1 MKNREVFV
9 KKIFICALILLCAVN
24 VYAETFNID
33 KVIQIGLENSYDI
46 TNQTYTLKKSKQ
58 SLYSSFLDI
67 LPSANYSISQT
78 KTSNST
84 TKSGNIS
91 ISETIYSDDYRYFK
105 ITNGLSSLKK
115 SKIDLE
121 ITRKNLIYNI
131 ISSYLNVLLQ
141 EKLND
146 VSKMALNIAKMNY
159 DETKTLRSYGKVS
172 ELDMQ
177 QAEIDLSRAQID
189 SLKSDYDYENSKM
202 DLCFL
207 LSIDYDES
215 YTFAELD
222 YVFTADPTFDLDI
235 DKNLTVNSYKESMK
249 QSKLNYVQNWLEFIP
264 TLSFSVNK
272 SLGWE
277 KGGLFDFDA
286 KSSPVQYTLALSYPL
301 LNPLTNL
308 PANRTSH
315 YSYKQTKLLYE
326 HKKKEEQQDFVQAV
340 KNFNQLQQSYELA
353 KKQENLSEMHFNLVN
368 EKYRLGQASLTE
380 LENARQER
388 FKSMSSRIS
397 QYYSLI
403 MAHENIHLITNDK
416 LLNRY

>member
-1 MKNREVFV
+1 MKNREVYM
-9 KKIFICALILLCAVN
+9 KKIFICALILLCAGS

-67 LPSANYSISQT
+67 LPNANYSISQT
-78 KTSNST
+78 ETSSST

-91 ISETIYSDDYRYFK
+91 ISETIYSDDYRYFN
-105 ITNGLSSLKK
+105 ITNGLSSLRK

-141 EKLND
+141 EKLYN

-159 DETKTLRSYGKVS
+159 DETKTLRTYGKVS

-189 SLKSDYDYENSKM
+189 SLKSDYDFENSKM

-207 LSIDYDES
+207 MSIDYDE
-215 YTFAELD
+215 TFAFAELD
-222 YVFTADPTFDLDI
+222 YVFIQDPTFDLDI
-235 DKNLTVNSYKESMK
+235 DKNLAVNSYKESMK

-272 SLGWE
+272 SLDWKE
-277 KGGLFDFDA
+277 GGLFDFDT
-286 KSSPVQYTLALSYPL
+286 KGSPVQYTLALSYPL

-308 PANRTSH
+308 PANRISQ

-340 KNFNQLQQSYELA
+340 KYFNQLQQSYELA

-368 EKYRLGQASLTE
+368 EKYRLGQADLTE
-380 LENARQER
+380 LESARQER
-388 FKSMSSRIS
+388 FQSMSSRIS

-403 MAHENIHLITNDK
+403 MAQENIHLITNDK

>member
-1 MKNREVFV
+1 MKKREVFV
-9 KKIFICALILLCAVN
+9 KKIFICALILLCAGSM
-24 VYAETFNID
+24 YAETFNID
-33 KVIQIGLENSYDI
+33 KVIRIGLENSYDI

-58 SLYSSFLDI
+58 NLFSSFLDL
-67 LPSANYSISQT
+67 LPGANYSISNT
-78 KTSNST
+78 ETANTS
-84 TKSGNIS
+84 TKSGSIS
-91 ISETIYSDDYRYFK
+91 ISETIYSDDYRYFN
-105 ITNGLSSLKK
+105 ITNSLSSLRKN
-115 SKIDLE
+115 KIDLE

-141 EKLND
+141 EKLYD

-159 DETKTLRSYGKVS
+159 DETKTLRTYGKVS

-207 LSIDYDES
+207 LSIDFDES

-222 YVFTADPTFDLDI
+222 YIFSADPTFDLNME
-235 DKNLTVNSYKESMK
+235 KNLTVNSYKENMK

-272 SLGWE
+272 SLTWE
-277 KGGLFDFDA
+277 QGGLFDFDT
-286 KSSPVQYTLALSYPL
+286 KSSPIQYTLGLSYPL
-301 LNPLTNL
+301 LSPLTNL
-308 PANRTSH
+308 PANRISH

-368 EKYRLGQASLTE
+368 EKYRLGQADLTE

-388 FKSMSSRIS
+388 FQSMSSRIS
-397 QYYSLI
+397 QYYLLI
-403 MAHENIHLITNDK
+403 MAQENIHLITNDK

>member
-1 MKNREVFV
+1 M
-9 KKIFICALILLCAVN
+9 KKIFICALILLCAGS

-67 LPSANYSISQT
+67 LPNANYSISQT
-78 KTSNST
+78 ETSNST

-91 ISETIYSDDYRYFK
+91 ISETVYSDDYRYFN
-105 ITNGLSSLKK
+105 ITNGLSSLRK

-141 EKLND
+141 EKLYN

-159 DETKTLRSYGKVS
+159 DETKTLRTYGKVS

-189 SLKSDYDYENSKM
+189 SLKSDYDFENSKM

-207 LSIDYDES
+207 MSIDYDE
-215 YTFAELD
+215 TFAFAELD
-222 YVFTADPTFDLDI
+222 YVFIQDPTFDLDI
-235 DKNLTVNSYKESMK
+235 DKNLAVNSYKESMK

-272 SLGWE
+272 SLDWKE
-277 KGGLFDFDA
+277 GGLFDFDT

-301 LNPLTNL
+301 LKPLTNL
-308 PANRTSH
+308 PANRISQ

-340 KNFNQLQQSYELA
+340 KYFNQLQQSYELA

-368 EKYRLGQASLTE
+368 EKYRLGQADLTE
-380 LENARQER
+380 LESARQER
-388 FKSMSSRIS
+388 FQSMSSRIS

-403 MAHENIHLITNDK
+403 MAQENIHLITNDK

>member
-1 MKNREVFV
+1 M
-9 KKIFICALILLCAVN
+9 KKIIIFALIVLCASMA
-24 VYAETFNID
+24 YAENFTID
-33 KVIQIGLENSYDI
+33 KVIQLGLENSYDI
-46 TNQTYTLKKSKQ
+46 TNQTYTLKRARQ

-78 KTSNST
+78 ETKNST
-84 TKSGNIS
+84 SKTGSIS
-91 ISETIYSDDYRYFK
+91 ISETIYSDDYRYFN
-105 ITNGLSSLKK
+105 ITNNLSSLRK

-131 ISSYLNVLLQ
+131 IASYLDVLLK
-141 EKLND
+141 EKLYD
-146 VSKMALNIAKMNY
+146 VANMALNIAKMNH
-159 DETKTLRSYGKVS
+159 DETKTLRDYGKVS
-172 ELDMQ
+172 EIDMQ

-189 SLKSDYDYENSKM
+189 SLKAEYNFENSKM

-207 LSIDYDES
+207 LSINYSED
-215 YTFAELD
+215 YTFDDLD
-222 YVFTADPTFDLDI
+222 YAFVADKKFDLEI
-235 DKNLTVNSYKESMK
+235 ENNLTVNSYKESLK
-249 QSKLNYVQNWLEFIP
+249 QSKMNYIQNWLEFIP

-272 SLGWE
+272 SLDWE

-308 PANRTSH
+308 PANRSAH
-315 YSYKQTKLLYE
+315 YSYKQTKLLYD
-326 HKKKEEQQDFVQAV
+326 HKKKQEQQDFVQAV
-340 KNFNQLQQSYELA
+340 KNFNQLQQSFELA
-353 KKQENLSEMHFNLVN
+353 KKQEQLSEMHFNLVN
-368 EKYRLGQASLTE
+368 EKYRLGQADLTE

-403 MAHENIHLITNDK
+403 LAQENIHLITNEK
-416 LLNRY
+416 LLDRY

>member
-1 MKNREVFV
+1 M
-9 KKIFICALILLCAVN
+9 KKIFLCALILLCAGMS
-24 VYAETFNID
+24 YAETFNID
-33 KVIQIGLENSYDI
+33 KVIQLGLENSYDI
-46 TNQTYTLKKSKQ
+46 TNQTYTLQKSKQ

-67 LPSANYSISQT
+67 LPNTNYSISNSEPYSS
-78 KTSNST
+78 TS
-84 TKSGNIS
+84 KSGSIS
-91 ISETIYSDDYRYFK
+91 ISETVYSDDYRYFN
-105 ITNGLSSLKK
+105 ITSNLSSLRKG
-115 SKIDLE
+115 KIDLE

-131 ISSYLNVLLQ
+131 ISSYLDVLLK

-159 DETKTLRSYGKVS
+159 DETKTLRTYGKVS

-189 SLKSDYDYENSKM
+189 SLKSEYDYENSKM

-207 LSIDYDES
+207 LSIDYDDS
-215 YTFAELD
+215 YTFTELD
-222 YVFTADPTFDLDI
+222 YAFKADPTYNLDI
-235 DKNLTVNSYKESMK
+235 DENLTVKSYKESMK
-249 QSKLNYVQNWLEFIP
+249 QSKLSYVQNWLKFIP

-272 SLGWE
+272 TLPWE
-277 KGGLFDFDA
+277 KSGLFDFDA
-286 KSSPVQYTLALSYPL
+286 KSSPVKYTLALSYPL

-308 PANRTSH
+308 PSNKSSH
-315 YSYKQTKLLYE
+315 YSYKQAKLLYE
-326 HKKKEEQQDFVQAV
+326 HKKKGEQQDFVQAV

-353 KKQENLSEMHFNLVN
+353 KKQENLSEMHFSLVN
-368 EKYRLGQASLTE
+368 EKYRLGQADMTE

-403 MAHENIHLITNDK
+403 MAQENVHLITNNK
-416 LLNRY
+416 LLSRY

>member
-1 MKNREVFV
+1 M
-9 KKIFICALILLCAVN
+9 KKIFLCALILLCAGMS
-24 VYAETFNID
+24 YAETFNID
-33 KVIQIGLENSYDI
+33 KVIQLGLENSYDI
-46 TNQTYTLKKSKQ
+46 TNQTYTLQKSKQ

-67 LPSANYSISQT
+67 LPNANYSISNT
-78 KTSNST
+78 EPSSPTS
-84 TKSGNIS
+84 KSGNIS
-91 ISETIYSDDYRYFK
+91 ITETVSSDDYRYFN
-105 ITNGLSSLKK
+105 ITGNLSSLRK

-131 ISSYLNVLLQ
+131 ISSYLDVLLK
-141 EKLND
+141 EKLYD
-146 VSKMALNIAKMNY
+146 VSTMALKIAKMNY
-159 DETKTLRSYGKVS
+159 DETKTLRTYGKVS

-177 QAEIDLSRAQID
+177 QAEIDLSSAQID
-189 SLKSDYDYENSKM
+189 SLKTEYDYENSKM

-222 YVFTADPTFDLDI
+222 YAVAENQTFNLDI
-235 DKNLTVNSYKESMK
+235 DKNLTVNSYKESLK
-249 QSKLNYVQNWLEFIP
+249 QSKLSYVQNWLDFIP

-272 SLGWE
+272 ILPWE
-277 KGGLFDFDA
+277 KSGFFDFDS
-286 KSSPVQYTLALSYPL
+286 KSSPIQYTLALSYPL

-308 PANRTSH
+308 PSNKSSH
-315 YSYKQTKLLYE
+315 YSYKQAKLLYE
-326 HKKKEEQQDFVQAV
+326 HKKKGEQQDFLQAV

-368 EKYRLGQASLTE
+368 EKYRLGQADLTE

-397 QYYSLI
+397 HYYSLI
-403 MAHENIHLITNDK
+403 MAQENIHLITNEK

>member
-1 MKNREVFV
+1 M
-9 KKIFICALILLCAVN
+9 KKIFFIALILLCAGMS
-24 VYAETFNID
+24 YAETFNID
-33 KVIQIGLENSYDI
+33 KVIQLGLENSYDI
-46 TNQTYTLKKSKQ
+46 TNQIYTLKKSKQ

-67 LPSANYSISQT
+67 LPNANYSISNT
-78 KTSNST
+78 ETSNST
-84 TKSGNIS
+84 SKSGSIS
-91 ISETIYSDDYRYFK
+91 IAETVYSDDYRYFN
-105 ITNGLSSLKK
+105 ITGNLSSLRK
-115 SKIDLE
+115 SKINLE

-131 ISSYLNVLLQ
+131 ISSYLDVLLK
-141 EKLND
+141 EKLYD
-146 VSKMALNIAKMNY
+146 VSTMALKIAKMNY
-159 DETKTLRSYGKVS
+159 DETKTLRTYGKVS

-177 QAEIDLSRAQID
+177 QAEIDLSSAQID
-189 SLKSDYDYENSKM
+189 SLKTEYDYENSKM

-222 YVFTADPTFDLDI
+222 YAFAENQTFSLDI
-235 DKNLTVNSYKESMK
+235 DKNLTVNSYKESLK
-249 QSKLNYVQNWLEFIP
+249 QSKLNYVQNWLDFIP

-272 SLGWE
+272 TLPWE
-277 KGGLFDFDA
+277 KSGFFDFDS

-308 PANRTSH
+308 PSNKSSH
-315 YSYKQTKLLYE
+315 YSYKQAKLLYE
-326 HKKKEEQQDFVQAV
+326 HKKKGEQQDFLQAV

-368 EKYRLGQASLTE
+368 EKYRLGQADLTE

-397 QYYSLI
+397 HYYSLI
-403 MAHENIHLITNDK
+403 MAQENIHLITNEK

>member
-1 MKNREVFV
+1 M
-9 KKIFICALILLCAVN
+9 KKIFICALILLCAGMS
-24 VYAETFNID
+24 YAETLTID

-58 SLYSSFLDI
+58 SLFSSFLGL
-67 LPSANYSISQT
+67 LPSANYSISNT
-78 KTSNST
+78 ETANTS
-84 TKSGNIS
+84 TKSGSIS
-91 ISETIYSDDYRYFK
+91 ISETIYSDDYRYFN
-105 ITNGLSSLKK
+105 ITNSLSSLRR
-115 SKIDLE
+115 SEIDLE

-131 ISSYLNVLLQ
+131 ISSYLNVLLK
-141 EKLND
+141 EKLYD
-146 VSKMALNIAKMNY
+146 VSNMALKIAKMNY
-159 DETKTLRSYGKVS
+159 DETEILKSYGKVS

-207 LSIDYDES
+207 LSIDYDEG

-222 YVFTADPTFDLDI
+222 YTFTADPTFNLNI
-235 DKNLTVNSYKESMK
+235 EKNLTVNSYKESMK
-249 QSKLNYVQNWLEFIP
+249 QSKLSYVQNWLEFIP

-272 SLGWE
+272 TLPWE
-277 KGGLFDFDA
+277 KSGLFDFDS

-308 PANRTSH
+308 PANRTLH
-315 YSYKQTKLLYE
+315 YSYKQAKLLYE
-326 HKKKEEQQDFVQAV
+326 HKRKGEQQDFLQAV

-353 KKQENLSEMHFNLVN
+353 KKQEDLSEMHFNLVN
-368 EKYRLGQASLTE
+368 EKYRLGQADITE

-388 FKSMSSRIS
+388 FQSMSSRIN
-397 QYYSLI
+397 QYYLLI

>member
-1 MKNREVFV
+1 M
-9 KKIFICALILLCAVN
+9 KKIFICALIILCASS
-24 VYAETFNID
+24 VYAETFNIN

-58 SLYSSFLDI
+58 NLFSSFLDL
-67 LPSANYSISQT
+67 LPSANYSISNT
-78 KTSNST
+78 ETANTS

-91 ISETIYSDDYRYFK
+91 ISETIYSDDYRYFN
-105 ITNGLSSLKK
+105 ITNSLSSLRKN
-115 SKIDLE
+115 KIDLE

-141 EKLND
+141 EKLYD
-146 VSKMALNIAKMNY
+146 VSKMALKIAEMNY
-159 DETKTLRSYGKVS
+159 DETKTLRTYGKVS

-189 SLKSDYDYENSKM
+189 SLKSNYDFENSKM

-207 LSIDYDES
+207 LSIDFDEN

-222 YVFTADPTFDLDI
+222 YIFSADTNYNLDME
-235 DKNLTVNSYKESMK
+235 KNLNVNSYKESMK

-272 SLGWE
+272 SLNWE
-277 KGGLFDFDA
+277 QGGLFDFDA
-286 KSSPVQYTLALSYPL
+286 KSSPIQYTLALSYPL
-301 LNPLTNL
+301 LSPLTNL
-308 PANRTSH
+308 SANRVSH
-315 YSYKQTKLLYE
+315 YNYKQTKLLYE
-326 HKKKEEQQDFVQAV
+326 HKRKEEQQDFVQAV
-340 KNFNQLQQSYELA
+340 KNFKQLQQSFELA
-353 KKQENLSEMHFNLVN
+353 QKQENLSEMHFNLVN
-368 EKYRLGQASLTE
+368 EKYRLGQADLTE

-388 FKSMSSRIS
+388 FQSMSSRIS

-403 MAHENIHLITNDK
+403 MAQENIHLITNDK

>member
-1 MKNREVFV
+1 MSF
-9 KKIFICALILLCAVN
+9 
-24 VYAETFNID
+24 AETFTID
-33 KVIQIGLENSYDI
+33 KVIQLGLENSYDI
-46 TNQTYTLKKSKQ
+46 TNQIYTLKKSKQ
-58 SLYSSFLDI
+58 NLYSSFLDI
-67 LPSANYSISQT
+67 LPSAYYSISNT
-78 KTSNST
+78 ETSNST
-84 TKSGNIS
+84 SKSGSIS
-91 ISETIYSDDYRYFK
+91 ITESIYSDDYRYFN
-105 ITNGLSSLKK
+105 ISNNLSSLKK

-131 ISSYLNVLLQ
+131 ISSYLNVLQ
-141 EKLND
+141 NEKLYD
-146 VSKMALNIAKMNY
+146 VSKMALKIAKMNY
-159 DETKTLRSYGKVS
+159 DETKTLRTYGKVS

-177 QAEIDLSRAQID
+177 QAEIDLSSAQID
-189 SLKSDYDYENSKM
+189 SLKSEYNYENSKM

-222 YVFTADPTFDLDI
+222 YAFTENQKFNLDI
-235 DKNLTVNSYKESMK
+235 DQNLTVNSYKESMK
-249 QSKLNYVQNWLEFIP
+249 QSKLSYVQNWLEFIP

-272 SLGWE
+272 TLPWE
-277 KGGLFDFDA
+277 KSGLFDFDS
-286 KSSPVQYTLALSYPL
+286 KSSPVQYTLSLSYPL

-308 PANRTSH
+308 PSNKSSH
-315 YSYKQTKLLYE
+315 YSYKQAKLLYE
-326 HKKKEEQQDFVQAV
+326 HKKKGEQQDFVQAV

-368 EKYRLGQASLTE
+368 EKYRLGQADLTE

-403 MAHENIHLITNDK
+403 MAQENIHLITNEK

>member
-1 MKNREVFV
+1 MKNREVYM
-9 KKIFICALILLCAVN
+9 KKIFICALILLCAGS

-33 KVIQIGLENSYDI
+33 KVIQIGLENSYNI

-67 LPSANYSISQT
+67 LPNANYSISQT
-78 KTSNST
+78 ETSSST

-91 ISETIYSDDYRYFK
+91 ISETIYSDDYRYFN

-131 ISSYLNVLLQ
+131 ISSCLNVLLQ
-141 EKLND
+141 EKLYN

-159 DETKTLRSYGKVS
+159 DETKTLRNYGKVS

-189 SLKSDYDYENSKM
+189 SLKSDYDFENSKM

-207 LSIDYDES
+207 MSIDYDE
-215 YTFAELD
+215 TFAFAELD
-222 YVFTADPTFDLDI
+222 YVFIQDPTFDLDI

-272 SLGWE
+272 SLDWKE
-277 KGGLFDFDA
+277 GGLFDFDA

-308 PANRTSH
+308 PANRISQ

-340 KNFNQLQQSYELA
+340 KYFNQLQQ
-353 KKQENLSEMHFNLVN
+353 V
-368 EKYRLGQASLTE
+368 
-380 LENARQER
+380 
-388 FKSMSSRIS
+388 MSSQKNRKTCLKCIS
-397 QYYSLI
+397 I
-403 MAHENIHLITNDK
+403 W
-416 LLNRY
+416 

>member
-1 MKNREVFV
+1 M
-9 KKIFICALILLCAVN
+9 KKIFILVLILLCAGIS
-24 VYAETFNID
+24 YAETFNID
-33 KVIQIGLENSYDI
+33 KVIRVGLENSYDI

-78 KTSNST
+78 ETSNST
-84 TKSGNIS
+84 TKSGGIS
-91 ISETIYSDDYRYFK
+91 ISETIYSDDYRYFN
-105 ITNGLSSLKK
+105 ITNGLSSLRK

-146 VSKMALNIAKMNY
+146 VSNMALNIAKMNY

-177 QAEIDLSRAQID
+177 QAEIDLSRARID

-222 YVFTADPTFDLDI
+222 YVFIADPTFDLDI

-272 SLGWE
+272 SLDWE

-286 KSSPVQYTLALSYPL
+286 KSSPVRYTLALSYPL

-368 EKYRLGQASLTE
+368 EKYRLGQADLTE
-380 LENARQER
+380 LEKARQER
-388 FKSMSSRIS
+388 FQSMSSRIS

-403 MAHENIHLITNDK
+403 MAQENIHLITNDK

>member
-1 MKNREVFV
+1 M
-9 KKIFICALILLCAVN
+9 KKIFIYALIILCASS
-24 VYAETFNID
+24 VYAETFNIN

-58 SLYSSFLDI
+58 NLFSSFLDL
-67 LPSANYSISQT
+67 LPSANYSISNT
-78 KTSNST
+78 ETANTS

-91 ISETIYSDDYRYFK
+91 ISETIYSDDYRYFN
-105 ITNGLSSLKK
+105 ITNSLSSLRKN
-115 SKIDLE
+115 KIDLE

-141 EKLND
+141 EKLYD
-146 VSKMALNIAKMNY
+146 VSKMALKIAEMNY
-159 DETKTLRSYGKVS
+159 DETKTLRTYGKVS

-189 SLKSDYDYENSKM
+189 SLKSNYDFENSKM

-207 LSIDYDES
+207 LSIDFDEN

-222 YVFTADPTFDLDI
+222 YIFSADTNYNLDME
-235 DKNLTVNSYKESMK
+235 KNLNVNSYKESMK

-272 SLGWE
+272 SLNWE
-277 KGGLFDFDA
+277 QGGLFDFDA
-286 KSSPVQYTLALSYPL
+286 KSSPIQYTLALSYPL
-301 LNPLTNL
+301 RSPLTNL
-308 PANRTSH
+308 PANRVSH
-315 YSYKQTKLLYE
+315 YNYKQTKLLYE
-326 HKKKEEQQDFVQAV
+326 HKRKEEQQDFVQAV
-340 KNFNQLQQSYELA
+340 KNFKQLQQSFELA
-353 KKQENLSEMHFNLVN
+353 QKQENLSEMHFNLVN
-368 EKYRLGQASLTE
+368 EKYRLGQADLTE

-388 FKSMSSRIS
+388 FQSMSSRIS

-403 MAHENIHLITNDK
+403 MAQENIHLITNDK

>member
-1 MKNREVFV
+1 M
-9 KKIFICALILLCAVN
+9 KKIFICALILLCAGMSF
-24 VYAETFNID
+24 AETFTID
-33 KVIQIGLENSYDI
+33 KVIQLGLENSYDI
-46 TNQTYTLKKSKQ
+46 TNQIYTLKKSKQ
-58 SLYSSFLDI
+58 NLYSSFLDI
-67 LPSANYSISQT
+67 LPSAYYSISNT
-78 KTSNST
+78 ETSNST
-84 TKSGNIS
+84 SKSGSIS
-91 ISETIYSDDYRYFK
+91 ITESIYSDDYRYFN
-105 ITNGLSSLKK
+105 ISNNLSSLKK

-131 ISSYLNVLLQ
+131 ISSYLNVLQ
-141 EKLND
+141 NEKLYD
-146 VSKMALNIAKMNY
+146 VSKMALKIAKMNY
-159 DETKTLRSYGKVS
+159 DETKTLRTYGKVS

-177 QAEIDLSRAQID
+177 QAEIDLSSAQID
-189 SLKSDYDYENSKM
+189 SLKSEYNYENSKM

-222 YVFTADPTFDLDI
+222 YAFTENQKFNLDI
-235 DKNLTVNSYKESMK
+235 DQNLTVNSYKESMK
-249 QSKLNYVQNWLEFIP
+249 QSKLSYVQNWLEFIP

-272 SLGWE
+272 TLPWE
-277 KGGLFDFDA
+277 KSGLFDFDS
-286 KSSPVQYTLALSYPL
+286 KSSPVQYTLSLSYPL

-308 PANRTSH
+308 PSNKSSH
-315 YSYKQTKLLYE
+315 YSYKQAKLLYE
-326 HKKKEEQQDFVQAV
+326 HKKKGEQQDFVQAV

-368 EKYRLGQASLTE
+368 EKYRLGQADLTE

-403 MAHENIHLITNDK
+403 MAQENIHLITNEK